1 MSKRQKA
8 PAKAA
13 PILPTE
19 KEAANIQLALDQSA
33 DRPKRIRPP
42 ATTARYLGPNRVEVG
57 PPHDDRAG
65 WAKAL
70 GASLGVDSP
79 GVASILM
86 ASASAIMGELAIN
99 SQEDADAHMARE
111 MRALEFVSAIR
122 PETTLEAT
130 LAVQMLGAHEASMLM
145 MRGVHKAKTV
155 QQQADYVRLMNQS
168 MRTFTAQVDALTKLR
183 TGGKQQ
189 MEVRYV
195 YVDARSQTVI
205 GGYPAGEGE
214 GPVRQSEIS
223 NKPMHPVSEPLVM
236 RLRAACRCG
245 ARTRAGTPCQAPAI
259 RGKRRCRMHGGR
271 STGAPKG
278 EANGNYQ
285 TGAWTQ
291 ETIQARATVRA
302 FVRMAR
308 KQLDDLW

>member
-13 PILPTE
+13 PLLPTE
-19 KEAANIQLALDQSA
+19 EEAANIQQALDQYA
-33 DRPKRIRPP
+33 DRPKRVRPP
-42 ATTARYLGPNRVEVG
+42 HTKARYLGPNRVEVG

-79 GVASILM
+79 GAASILM
-86 ASASAIMGELAIN
+86 ASASAIMGELGIN

-111 MRALEFVSAIR
+111 MKALEFVSAIR
-122 PETTLEAT
+122 PKTTLEAT

-214 GPVRQSEIS
+214 GP
-223 NKPMHPVSEPLVM
+223 
-236 RLRAACRCG
+236 RAAIGNQQQAHAPGFG
-245 ARTRAGTPCQAPAI
+245 ALGYAPPGGLPVWSEDKGRDAVSGPRHPGETSLPDARRTKHRRPKGRGERQLSDGSLDAGND
-259 RGKRRCRMHGGR
+259 
-271 STGAPKG
+271 TGAGHGSGLRPHG
-278 EANGNYQ
+278 EEA
-285 TGAWTQ
+285 A
-291 ETIQARATVRA
+291 
-302 FVRMAR
+302 
-308 KQLDDLW
+308 